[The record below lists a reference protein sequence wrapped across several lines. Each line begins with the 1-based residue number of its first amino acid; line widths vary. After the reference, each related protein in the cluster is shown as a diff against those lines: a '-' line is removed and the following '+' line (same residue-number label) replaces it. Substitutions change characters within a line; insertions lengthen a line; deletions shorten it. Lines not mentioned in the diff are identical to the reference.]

1 MQIFCIIFATINDFI
16 KMSIGLKEISHLTG
30 YSLSTVSRVLSNKI
44 SGNSKSAKDILNTAR
59 EIGYFKYRETAPSSN
74 RILDI
79 ALITQ
84 HYSEEFYAYLYAG
97 FDKVCSEN
105 NHSLTIHSLRYNSS
119 ITKQL
124 KYLSQYHDGF
134 ILFLPTLDTNNYMQI
149 KKSLSNYPVIS
160 IAPVFEPIFDTF
172 TFDSYQGGALA
183 ASQFLNSDINT
194 FGIIHGPSEKWEAEL
209 RKNGFKD
216 IVEKSGATISWN
228 YYGDYSFESGESAFH
243 DINKKSKSKMGIF
256 ASNDQMAVGFIHAA
270 LENNKKIPGDY
281 FIIGYDNILFS
292 KVFFPK
298 LTTINT
304 NVNKL
309 SSEALDYLI
318 RMIKG
323 QVKAETIAKK
333 TLIPVELVARDT
345 HKRG

>member
-1 MQIFCIIFATINDFI
+1 
-16 KMSIGLKEISHLTG
+16 
-30 YSLSTVSRVLSNKI
+30 
-44 SGNSKSAKDILNTAR
+44 
-59 EIGYFKYRETAPSSN
+59 
-74 RILDI
+74 
-79 ALITQ
+79 
-84 HYSEEFYAYLYAG
+84 
-97 FDKVCSEN
+97 
-105 NHSLTIHSLRYNSS
+105 
-119 ITKQL
+119 
-124 KYLSQYHDGF
+124 
-134 ILFLPTLDTNNYMQI
+134 
-149 KKSLSNYPVIS
+149 
-160 IAPVFEPIFDTF
+160 
-172 TFDSYQGGALA
+172 
-183 ASQFLNSDINT
+183 
-194 FGIIHGPSEKWEAEL
+194 
-209 RKNGFKD
+209 
-216 IVEKSGATISWN
+216 
-228 YYGDYSFESGESAFH
+228 
-243 DINKKSKSKMGIF
+243 MGIF